1 MYILKFISR
10 IFLKMLIFK
19 NVNNERIVMG
29 FTIVSVWIRFI
40 QYWQVLVITR
50 VAGE

>member
-1 MYILKFISR
+1 MLEFLLALLLIITTISY
-10 IFLKMLIFK
+10 
-19 NVNNERIVMG
+19 NVVG